1 MTDAVDRLVAL
12 PDRFD
17 QLRQATEGLAAAQ
30 RDVTEIARFR
40 RQLISDLRAEGWTYA
55 QIAEKAG
62 LTRGRIHQIRT
73 AGPAAEGAF
82 FGAGAVTIITP
93 LKRDEIGARPVV
105 AVEDVAITNQISELA
120 RTLSLE
126 PSIEHIGIDGQ
137 VDLNRPNLLVI
148 CGPRL
153 SPPVAKVLGSDPF
166 IAWEKQPDGP
176 WTLHDK
182 RTDTIYYSGQDETP
196 TRNRE
201 VAYLGRLARPDGA
214 GTLLTFT
221 GVHPQGSLGVA
232 QLLSSELTDLYKK
245 VKTEP
250 FSVVVGTEFDPDTGD
265 VIGTE
270 LLTPLYRHQDT

>member
-1 MTDAVDRLVAL
+1 MTDAVDRLATL

-17 QLRQATEGLAAAQ
+17 QLREATEGLAAAQ

-82 FGAGAVTIITP
+82 FGRGALTIITP

-105 AVEDVAITNQISELA
+105 AVEDVTITNQISELA
-120 RTLSLE
+120 RNLHLE
-126 PSIEHIGIDGQ
+126 PSAEHIGIDGQ

-153 SPPVAKVLGSDPF
+153 SPPVAKMYAADPY
-166 IAWEKQPDGP
+166 IAWEKSAAGP
-176 WTLHDK
+176 WTLYDK
-182 RTDTIYYSGQDETP
+182 RTGIVYRSGQDENP
-196 TRNRE
+196 PRQRE
-201 VAYLGRLARPDGA
+201 VAYFGRLPRLDSD
-214 GTLLTFT
+214 GTLLAFT
-221 GVHPQGSLGVA
+221 GIHPQGSLGVA
-232 QLLSSELTDLYKK
+232 HLLTNELSELYQQ
-245 VKTEP
+245 VKTDC
-250 FSVVVGTEFDPDTGD
+250 FSTIVGSDYDPDTGA
-265 VIGTE
+265 VRSVE
-270 LLTPLYRHQDT
+270 LLTPLYRHQDA